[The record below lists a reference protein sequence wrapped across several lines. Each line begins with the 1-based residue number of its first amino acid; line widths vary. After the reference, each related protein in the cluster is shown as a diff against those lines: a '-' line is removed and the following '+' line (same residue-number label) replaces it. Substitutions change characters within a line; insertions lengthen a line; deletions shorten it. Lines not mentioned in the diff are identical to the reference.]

1 MKGKNLFITA
11 LVMTLA
17 GIILIITCSTLAS
30 VKIVIAGGILF
41 IVAGLANMLFFL
53 KARDKDGRSR
63 FGAFGSAVGWVA
75 SAAAIVL
82 GLCMLIFQQTFIPLV
97 SFMFAILL
105 AFAAVF
111 QFCLLL
117 FGSRPVKLAPW
128 LYIVPLLLFGA
139 AVFIYLQR
147 PGETAADRTIML
159 VTGIALAVFG
169 VFSII
174 EGCMIAY
181 EHRRMTRAAQ
191 TPAPA
196 RKDDTPAHDAS
207 PVAADDDSD
216 EGDVV

>member
-41 IVAGLANMLFFL
+41 IVAGLANMVFFL
-53 KARDKDGRSR
+53 RARDKNGRSR
-63 FGAFGSAVGWVA
+63 FGAVGSAVGWVA

-82 GLCMLIFQQTFIPLV
+82 GLGMLLFQQTFIPLV
-97 SFMFAILL
+97 SFIFAILL
-105 AFAAVF
+105 AFTALF

-117 FGSRPVKLAPW
+117 FGARPARLAPW

-147 PGETAADRTIML
+147 PGETATDRTIML

-174 EGCMIAY
+174 EGCMIAWQ
-181 EHRRMTRAAQ
+181 HRRLREAQQQAQEQ
-191 TPAPA
+191 TPQEPA
-196 RKDDTPAHDAS
+196 QK
-207 PVAADDDSD
+207 
-216 EGDVV
+216 